1 MDIAVYLTSPLQFR
15 GCCLSDYPFTFGDHH
30 ANQVAAAYQN
40 MCDMLIKRG
49 VHRFTYLYFG
59 AEFCEY
65 LIPSQQDL
73 EQYVEI
79 CRANDLRPVF
89 VTPVVTDRGLDRL
102 RECFDHL
109 DASGI
114 PYAVV
119 VNDLGVLQLLCS
131 RPRVPELIAGR
142 ILDKTSHDCR
152 ISENE
157 MGAYYSASGMR
168 YASEP
173 GILSDH
179 STGILAPLG
188 ISRYEFDL
196 PKTGLDLKRSG
207 SGRGLYWPF
216 HYLTTGRVCMF
227 RALGKTGRRNFSSDK
242 PPARE
247 AAKRWNW
254 NCANPS
260 TAILLSTVSERII
273 SIYSKRETRFSTFT
287 KIPILQNRSNS
298 LTGSFCNCFKEYL

>member
-1 MDIAVYLTSPLQFR
+1 MDIAVYLSSPHEFR
-15 GCCLSDYPFTFGDHH
+15 GGCLSDYPFTFGDHR
-30 ANQVAAAYQN
+30 ANLVAAAYQN
-40 MCDMLIKRG
+40 MCDMLAKSG

-102 RECFDHL
+102 WECFDHL

-119 VNDLGVLQLLCS
+119 VNDLGVLQMLCS
-131 RPRVPELIAGR
+131 RSPVPELIAGR

-157 MGAYYSASGMR
+157 MGSYYSASGMR

-179 STGILAPLG
+179 STGVLSPLG

-196 PKTGLDLKRSG
+196 PKTGLDLKHSG
-207 SGRGLYWPF
+207 SGLSLYWPF

-227 RALGKTGRRNFSSDK
+227 RALGKTGKERFLVGQRSCGGSCKALELEMRK
-242 PPARE
+242 PINGYSFEHGVRKNNQYLFQKGNTIFYLYE
-247 AAKRWNW
+247 
-254 NCANPS
+254 NPNI
-260 TAILLSTVSERII
+260 TEQIEQFDRIVLQLL
-273 SIYSKRETRFSTFT
+273 
-287 KIPILQNRSNS
+287 
-298 LTGSFCNCFKEYL
+298 